1 MNKTITLKKGEG
13 RVLAAKGS
21 WVFDNE
27 IETYEE
33 GILNGEIVTILAH
46 NGFPLGQGF
55 INTNSKIRI
64 RLLTRDAAKEVD
76 EAFILSQTGRAYSYR
91 KDLMDLHSCR
101 LIFGEADFLP
111 GFIVDKFDTVL
122 VVQSLA
128 LGMEAFK
135 GIIVDELTQLLKAD
149 GIIVSGVY
157 ERSDAKVREHEGL
170 EKVKDF
176 ISEPFETQVQIIEN
190 GVKFMVDVKD
200 GQKTGF
206 FLDQKF
212 NRLAIHKLVKDKSV
226 LDCFTHTGSFGLN
239 AAVAGAASV
248 TAIDISQSAID
259 QAILNAKLNHVED
272 KMSFLVEDVFEAL
285 PKLVQKQAHYDVV
298 ILDPPSFAK
307 SREALKNALK
317 GYREINT
324 QAIKLVSDQ
333 GYLVTASCT
342 SFMTPDL
349 FKEAIEKAAKDAHRR
364 IRQVEY
370 RTQSFDHP
378 VLWGDESTP
387 YLKFYI
393 FQVIDE
399 Q

>member
-342 SFMTPDL
+342 SFVTPDL
-349 FKEAIEKAAKDAHRR
+349 FKEAIEKAAKDEHRR

>member
-64 RLLTRDAAKEVD
+64 RLLTRDVSKEVD
-76 EAFILSQTGRAYSYR
+76 EAFIRSQTLRAYTYR

-128 LGMEAFK
+128 LGMEELK

-149 GIIVSGVY
+149 GIIVSGVF

-170 EKVKDF
+170 EKVKGF
-176 ISEPFETQVQIIEN
+176 ISEPFDTQVQIIEN

-259 QAILNAKLNHVED
+259 QATLNAKLNHVED

-317 GYREINT
+317 GYRDINT

-342 SFMTPDL
+342 SFVTPDL

>member
-13 RVLAAKGS
+13 RVLAAKGA

-27 IETYEE
+27 ISETQE
-33 GILNGEIVTILAH
+33 GIQNGEIVTVLAH

-64 RLLTRDAAKEVD
+64 RLLTRDVTKVVD
-76 EAFILSQTGRAYSYR
+76 DSFIRSQVQRAYAYR

-111 GFIVDKFDTVL
+111 GFIVDKFNTVL

-135 GIIVDELTQLLKAD
+135 LVIVDELKTLLKAD
-149 GIIVSGVY
+149 GILISGVY

-170 EKVKDF
+170 EKFKGF
-176 ISEPFETQVQIIEN
+176 IGEPFDTQVQIIEN
-190 GVKFMVDVKD
+190 GVIFMVDVKD

-212 NRLAIHKLVKDKSV
+212 NRQAIHKLVKNKTV

-239 AAVAGAASV
+239 AAVHGAAHV
-248 TAIDISQSAID
+248 TAIDISQTAID
-259 QAILNAKLNHVED
+259 QAIVNAKLNGVDD
-272 KMSFLVEDVFEAL
+272 KMDFLVEDVFGSL
-285 PKLVQKQAHYDVV
+285 PKLVQQQAHYDVV

-317 GYREINT
+317 GYRDINT
-324 QAIKLVSDQ
+324 PS
-333 GYLVTASCT
+333 
-342 SFMTPDL
+342 
-349 FKEAIEKAAKDAHRR
+349 
-364 IRQVEY
+364 
-370 RTQSFDHP
+370 HP
-378 VLWGDESTP
+378 SGR
-387 YLKFYI
+387 
-393 FQVIDE
+393 
-399 Q
+399 

>member
-1 MNKTITLKKGEG
+1 MNKSITLKKGEG
-13 RVLAAKGS
+13 RVLAAKGA

-27 IETYEE
+27 IASLED
-33 GILNGEIVTILAH
+33 GIQNGDIVTILAH

-55 INTNSKIRI
+55 INFNSKIRI
-64 RLLTRDAAKEVD
+64 RLLSRDASKVID
-76 EAFILSQTGRAYSYR
+76 ELFIRSQVARAFSLRQ
-91 KDLMDLHSCR
+91 DLMDLSSCR

-111 GFIVDKFDTVL
+111 GFIVDKFNTVL

-128 LGMEAFK
+128 LGIEPYK
-135 GIIVDELTQLLKAD
+135 HIIIDELTQLLKNE
-149 GIIVSGVY
+149 GIIVTGVY
-157 ERSDAKVREHEGL
+157 ERSDAKVREYEGL
-170 EKVKDF
+170 EKFKGF
-176 ISEPFETQVQIIEN
+176 ISEPFDPHIEIIEN
-190 GVKFMVDVKD
+190 GVKFIVDVKD

-212 NRLAIHKLVKDKSV
+212 NREAIHKLVKHKTV

-239 AAVAGAASV
+239 AAVFGATHV

-259 QAILNAKLNHVED
+259 QAIINAELNGVTD
-272 KMSFLVEDVFEAL
+272 KMEFLVEDVFEAL
-285 PKLVQKQAHYDVV
+285 PKLVQKQTHYDVV

-307 SREALKNALK
+307 NRDALKNALK
-317 GYREINT
+317 GYHEINM
-324 QAIKLVSDQ
+324 QAIKLITDQ

-342 SFMTPDL
+342 SFVTPDL
-349 FKEAIEKAAKDAHRR
+349 FQETIAKAAKDAHRR
-364 IRQVEY
+364 LRQLEF

-378 VLWGDESTP
+378 VLWGDEQTP

>member
-13 RVLAAKGS
+13 RVLAAKGA

-27 IETYEE
+27 IETQEE
-33 GILNGEIVTILAH
+33 GIQNGDIVTILAH

-55 INTNSKIRI
+55 INANSKIRI
-64 RLLTRDAAKEVD
+64 RLLTRDVTKEVD
-76 EAFILSQTGRAYSYR
+76 ETFIRSQVQRAYAYR
-91 KDLMDLHSCR
+91 KDLMDLSSCR

-111 GFIVDKFDTVL
+111 GFIVDKFAGVL

-128 LGMEAFK
+128 LGIDPFK
-135 GIIVDELTQLLKAD
+135 LIIVDELTQLLNAD
-149 GIIVSGVY
+149 EITVTGVF

-170 EKVKDF
+170 QKFKGF
-176 ISEPFETQVQIIEN
+176 ISEPFDTQVEIVEN
-190 GVKFMVDVKD
+190 GVKLLVDVKD

-212 NRLAIHKLVKDKSV
+212 NRAAIHKLVKGKEV

-239 AAVAGAASV
+239 AAVHGATHV

-259 QAILNAKLNHVED
+259 QATLNAKLNGVED
-272 KMSFLVEDVFEAL
+272 KMTFLVDDVFEAL
-285 PKLVQKQAHYDVV
+285 PVMVQKQVKYDVV

-307 SREALKNALK
+307 SRDALKNALK
-317 GYREINT
+317 GYRDINT
-324 QAIKLVSDQ
+324 QAIKLVKDQ
-333 GYLVTASCT
+333 GYLVSASCT
-342 SFMTPDL
+342 SFVTPDL
-349 FKEAIEKAAKDAHRR
+349 FKETLEKASKDAHRR
-364 IRQVEY
+364 IRLVES
-370 RTQSFDHP
+370 RFQSFDHP
-378 VLWGDESTP
+378 VLWGDENTP

>member
-342 SFMTPDL
+342 SFVTPDL

>member
-13 RVLAAKGS
+13 RTLAAKGS

-27 IETYEE
+27 IDTFDDN
-33 GILNGEIVTILAH
+33 IQAGEIITVLAH
-46 NGFPLGQGF
+46 NAYPLGQGF
-55 INTNSKIRI
+55 INPKSKIRV
-64 RLLTRDAAKEVD
+64 RLLTRDVTKIVD
-76 EAFILSQTGRAYSYR
+76 EAFIRSQVDRAYALR
-91 KDLMDLHSCR
+91 KDLMDLSSCR

-111 GFIVDKFDTVL
+111 GFIVDKFNTVL

-128 LGMEAFK
+128 LGMEPFK
-135 GIIVDELTQLLKAD
+135 LTIVDELKSLLKAD
-149 GIIVSGVY
+149 GITVSGVY

-170 EKVKDF
+170 EKHKGF
-176 ISEPFETQVQIIEN
+176 IGEPFDTQVLIEEN
-190 GVKFMVDVKD
+190 GVKFFVDVKD

-212 NRLAIHKLVKDKSV
+212 NRQAIHKLVKGKTV

-239 AAVAGAASV
+239 AAVHGAASV
-248 TAIDISQSAID
+248 TAVDVSETAIA
-259 QAILNAKLNHVED
+259 QAQRNAALNQVEAK
-272 KMSFLVEDVFEAL
+272 MTFLTEDVFELL
-285 PKLVQKQAHYDVV
+285 PKLVEQKAQYDVV

-307 SREALKNALK
+307 SRDALRNALK
-317 GYREINT
+317 GYRDINT
-324 QAIKLVSDQ
+324 QAIKLVADQ

-342 SFMTPDL
+342 SFVTPDL
-349 FKEAIEKAAKDAHRR
+349 FHETLEKASKDAHRR
-364 IRQVEY
+364 IRQIEF

-378 VLWGDESTP
+378 ILWGDESAP

-393 FQVIDE
+393 FQVMDE

>member
-13 RVLAAKGS
+13 RVLAAKGA

-27 IETYEE
+27 ISEVQE
-33 GILNGEIVTILAH
+33 GIQNGEIVTVLAH
-46 NGFPLGQGF
+46 NGFGLGQGF
-55 INTNSKIRI
+55 INTNSKIRV
-64 RLLTRDAAKEVD
+64 RLLTRDTAKIVD
-76 EAFILSQTGRAYSYR
+76 EAFIRAQVARAYAYR

-111 GFIVDKFDTVL
+111 GFIVDKFNTVL

-128 LGMEAFK
+128 LGMDAFK
-135 GIIVDELTQLLKAD
+135 SVIVEELIALLKAD
-149 GIIVSGVY
+149 GIIVSGVF

-170 EKVKDF
+170 EKVKGF
-176 ISEPFETQVQIIEN
+176 ISEPFDTQVDIIEN
-190 GVKFMVDVKD
+190 GVKFKVDVKD

-239 AAVAGAASV
+239 AAVHGAAHV

-259 QAILNAKLNHVED
+259 QAIVNAKLNQVED
-272 KMSFLVEDVFEAL
+272 KMEFLVEDVFLAL
-285 PKLVQKQAHYDVV
+285 PKLVQQQAHYDVV

-317 GYREINT
+317 GYRDINT
-324 QAIKLVSDQ
+324 QAIRLVKDQ

-342 SFMTPDL
+342 SFVNPDL

>member
-33 GILNGEIVTILAH
+33 GILNGEIVTVLAH

-64 RLLTRDAAKEVD
+64 RLLTRDSSKEVD
-76 EAFILSQTGRAYSYR
+76 ESFIRSQVKRAYTLR

-111 GFIVDKFDTVL
+111 GFIVDKFNTVL

-128 LGMEAFK
+128 LGMEPFK
-135 GIIVDELTQLLKAD
+135 LIIVDELTLLLKAD
-149 GIIVSGVY
+149 GIIVTGVY

-170 EKVKDF
+170 EKFKGF
-176 ISEPFETQVQIIEN
+176 ISEPFDTQVEIIEN

-212 NRLAIHKLVKDKSV
+212 NRLAIHKLVKDKTV

-239 AAVAGAASV
+239 AAVSGASSV

-259 QAILNAKLNHVED
+259 QATLNAKLNHVED
-272 KMSFLVEDVFEAL
+272 KMSFLVEDVFDAL

-317 GYREINT
+317 GYRDINT

-342 SFMTPDL
+342 SFVTPDL
-349 FKEAIEKAAKDAHRR
+349 FEESIEKAAKDAHRR
-364 IRQVEY
+364 LRQIEY

>member
-64 RLLTRDAAKEVD
+64 RLLTRDSSKEVD
-76 EAFILSQTGRAYSYR
+76 EAFIRSQTARAYSYR
-91 KDLMDLHSCR
+91 KDLMDIHSCR

-149 GIIVSGVY
+149 GIIVSGVF

-170 EKVKDF
+170 EKVKGF
-176 ISEPFETQVQIIEN
+176 ISEPFDTQVQIIEN

-239 AAVAGAASV
+239 AAVAGASSV

-259 QAILNAKLNHVED
+259 QATLNAKLNHVED

-317 GYREINT
+317 GYRDINT

-342 SFMTPDL
+342 SFVTPDL

>member
-1 MNKTITLKKGEG
+1 MNKTVTLKKGEG
-13 RVLAAKGS
+13 RTLAAKGA

-27 IETYEE
+27 IDHQEE
-33 GILNGEIVTILAH
+33 GIQAGEIVTVLAH
-46 NGFPLGQGF
+46 NAYPLGQGF
-55 INTNSKIRI
+55 INPNSKIRI
-64 RLLTRDAAKEVD
+64 RLLTRDASKTID
-76 EAFILSQTGRAYSYR
+76 EAFIRSQVDRAYAYR
-91 KDLMDLHSCR
+91 KDLMDLSSCR

-111 GFIVDKFDTVL
+111 GFIVDKFNTVL

-128 LGMEAFK
+128 LGMEPFK
-135 GIIVDELTQLLKAD
+135 LIIVDELKRCLSED
-149 GIIVSGVY
+149 GIHITGVY

-170 EKVKDF
+170 AKVKGF
-176 ISEPFETQVQIIEN
+176 IGEPFDTQVEIIEN
-190 GVKFMVDVKD
+190 GVRFMVDVKD

-212 NRLAIHKLVKDKSV
+212 NRQAIHKLVKNKTV

-239 AAVAGAASV
+239 AAVHGAAHV
-248 TAIDISQSAID
+248 TAIDVSQSAID
-259 QAILNAKLNHVED
+259 QALINAKLNQVDD
-272 KMSFLVEDVFEAL
+272 KMELIVEDVFEAL
-285 PKLVQKQAHYDVV
+285 PRMVQQQVHFDVV
-298 ILDPPSFAK
+298 VLDPPSFAK
-307 SREALKNALK
+307 SRDAVKNALK

-324 QAIKLVSDQ
+324 QAIKLVKDQ

-342 SFMTPDL
+342 SFVTPDL
-349 FKEAIEKAAKDAHRR
+349 FKEAIDKAAKDAHRR

-378 VLWGDESTP
+378 VLWGDESIP

>member
-64 RLLTRDAAKEVD
+64 RLLTRDSSKEVD
-76 EAFILSQTGRAYSYR
+76 EAFIRSQTARAYSYR

-111 GFIVDKFDTVL
+111 GFIVDKFDNVL

-149 GIIVSGVY
+149 GIIVSGVF

-170 EKVKDF
+170 EKVKGF
-176 ISEPFETQVQIIEN
+176 ISEPFDTQVQIIEN

-239 AAVAGAASV
+239 AAVAGASSV
-248 TAIDISQSAID
+248 TAIDISQSAIE
-259 QAILNAKLNHVED
+259 QATLNAKLNHVED

-317 GYREINT
+317 GYRDINT
-324 QAIKLVSDQ
+324 QAIKLVIDQ

-342 SFMTPDL
+342 SFVTPDL

>member
-1 MNKTITLKKGEG
+1 MNKTVTLKKGEG
-13 RVLAAKGS
+13 RTLAAKGA

-27 IETYEE
+27 IDHQDEDIFS
-33 GILNGEIVTILAH
+33 GDIVTVLAH

-55 INTNSKIRI
+55 INPNSKIRI
-64 RLLTRDAAKEVD
+64 RLLTRDASKTVD
-76 EAFILSQTGRAYSYR
+76 EAFIRSQVGRAYAYR
-91 KDLMDLHSCR
+91 KDLMDLSSCR

-111 GFIVDKFDTVL
+111 GFIVDKFSTVL

-128 LGMEAFK
+128 LGMEQFK
-135 GIIVDELTQLLKAD
+135 LAIVDELKTLLKAD
-149 GIIVSGVY
+149 GITVSGVF

-170 EKVKDF
+170 EKFKGF
-176 ISEPFETQVQIIEN
+176 IGDEFNTQVEIIEN
-190 GVKFMVDVKD
+190 GVKFLVDVKD

-212 NRLAIHKLVKDKSV
+212 NRLAIHKLVKNKTV

-239 AAVAGAASV
+239 AAVHGASHV

-259 QAILNAKLNHVED
+259 QALINAKLNEVDD
-272 KMSFLVEDVFEAL
+272 KMEFKVEDVFDAL
-285 PKLVQKQAHYDVV
+285 PKLVQQQACYDVV
-298 ILDPPSFAK
+298 VLDPPSFAK

-317 GYREINT
+317 GYRDINT
-324 QAIKLVSDQ
+324 QAIKLVNDQ

-342 SFMTPDL
+342 SFVTPDL

-378 VLWGDESTP
+378 VLWGDESVP

-399 Q
+399 H

>member
-64 RLLTRDAAKEVD
+64 RLLTRDSSKEVD
-76 EAFILSQTGRAYSYR
+76 EAFIRSQTARAYSYR

-111 GFIVDKFDTVL
+111 GFIVDKFDNVL

-149 GIIVSGVY
+149 GIIVSGVF

-170 EKVKDF
+170 EKVKGF
-176 ISEPFETQVQIIEN
+176 ISEPFDTQVQIIEN

-239 AAVAGAASV
+239 AAVAGASSV
-248 TAIDISQSAID
+248 TAIDISQSAIE
-259 QAILNAKLNHVED
+259 QATLNAKLNHVED

-317 GYREINT
+317 GYRDINT

-342 SFMTPDL
+342 SFVTPDL

>member
-64 RLLTRDAAKEVD
+64 RLLTREASKEVD
-76 EAFILSQTGRAYSYR
+76 EAFIRSQTARAYSYR

-128 LGMEAFK
+128 LGMESFK

-149 GIIVSGVY
+149 GIIVSGVF

-170 EKVKDF
+170 EKVKGF

-342 SFMTPDL
+342 SFVTPDL

>member
-64 RLLTRDAAKEVD
+64 RLLTRDVSKEVD
-76 EAFILSQTGRAYSYR
+76 EAFIRSQTLRAYTYR

-128 LGMEAFK
+128 LGMEGFK

-149 GIIVSGVY
+149 GIIVSGVF

-170 EKVKDF
+170 EKVKGF
-176 ISEPFETQVQIIEN
+176 ISEPFDTQVQIIEN

-259 QAILNAKLNHVED
+259 QATLNAKLNHVED

-317 GYREINT
+317 GYRDINT

-342 SFMTPDL
+342 SFVTPDL

>member
-64 RLLTRDAAKEVD
+64 RLLTRDSSKEVD
-76 EAFILSQTGRAYSYR
+76 EAFIRSQTLRAYTYR

-149 GIIVSGVY
+149 GIIVSGVF
-157 ERSDAKVREHEGL
+157 ERSDAKVREYEGL
-170 EKVKDF
+170 EKVKGF
-176 ISEPFETQVQIIEN
+176 ISEPFDTQVQIIEN
-190 GVKFMVDVKD
+190 GVKFIVDVKD

-239 AAVAGAASV
+239 AAVAGASSV

-259 QAILNAKLNHVED
+259 QATLNAKLNHVED

-317 GYREINT
+317 GYRDINT

-342 SFMTPDL
+342 SFVTPDL

>member
-64 RLLTRDAAKEVD
+64 RLLTRDSSKEVD
-76 EAFILSQTGRAYSYR
+76 EAFIRSQTARAYSYR

-149 GIIVSGVY
+149 GIIVSGVF

-170 EKVKDF
+170 EKVKGF
-176 ISEPFETQVQIIEN
+176 ISEPFDTQVQIIEN

-239 AAVAGAASV
+239 AAVAGASSV

-259 QAILNAKLNHVED
+259 QATLNAKLNHVED

-317 GYREINT
+317 GYRDINT

-342 SFMTPDL
+342 SFVTPDL